1 MEHMNT
7 YIVFLRGLNVGG
19 NTMVSM
25 KELVRHIEELGCQ
38 DVRTYLNSGN
48 IILKTPYSEEELRGT
63 IENELERTYGKVIT
77 TIIRSPKELE
87 EITRN
92 NPFPD
97 LPGSQ
102 IGVLLTSASVNP
114 DVAGEFVTS
123 GTEQI
128 RPGTREVYIYYPDG
142 MGRSKLKIPSSLQE
156 GTVRNMNTLV
166 KLENM
171 VNPNS
176 FSLVH

>member
-1 MEHMNT
+1 MEYMNT
-7 YIVFLRGLNVGG
+7 YIVFLRGINVGG

-25 KELVRHIEELGCQ
+25 KKLIKHIEGLGCK

-48 IILKTPYSEEELRGT
+48 IILKTSYSEEELRRT
-63 IENELERTYGKVIT
+63 IETELERTYGKVIT
-77 TIIRSPKELE
+77 TIFRSPKELE
-87 EITRN
+87 EITKN

-102 IGVLLTSASVNP
+102 IGVLLISVFVNP

-123 GTEQI
+123 GKEQI

-142 MGRSKLKIPSSLQE
+142 MGRSKLKIPLSLQE
-156 GTVRNMNTLV
+156 GTVRNINTLV
-166 KLENM
+166 KLEKM
-171 VNPNS
+171 VNPDS
-176 FSLVH
+176 DTIVH